1 MKYNCYE
8 TLILGAT
15 FGNVYELSRMYSFLG
30 GVEVGV
36 GVNLSSSVMSNS
48 LHMEEINSNRKCM
61 LNRELGHFRHICKE
75 TTLSG

>member
-1 MKYNCYE
+1 M
-8 TLILGAT
+8 
-15 FGNVYELSRMYSFLG
+15 YELSRMYSFLG
-30 GVEVGV
+30 GVGV
-36 GVNLSSSVMSNS
+36 KVNLSNSVMSNS